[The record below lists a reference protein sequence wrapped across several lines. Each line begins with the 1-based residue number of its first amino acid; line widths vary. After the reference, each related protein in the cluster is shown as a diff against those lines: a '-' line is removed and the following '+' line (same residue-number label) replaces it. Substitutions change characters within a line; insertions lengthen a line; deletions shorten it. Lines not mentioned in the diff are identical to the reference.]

1 MNTVLSLIIMISQN
15 TIRKD
20 NMNFIASYI
29 IDHLYEID
37 AMSIKT
43 LAENCYTSDS
53 NMILSQCIKV
63 EYVLHAGHIQ
73 NFML

>member
-43 LAENCYTSDS
+43 LAENCYTSTTS
-53 NMILSQCIKV
+53 IIK
-63 EYVLHAGHIQ
+63 
-73 NFML
+73 FC